1 MLGRTVSSPSRP
13 AGLSLTSPLQ
23 LAVLALITAGALS
36 LALTQAPVAASAGH
50 AALGGRSFCPVVVLM
65 GLGCETLGVLDPA
78 QGLAPT
84 APTSLGWLNPGAD
97 LDASVSTDGEDIA
110 APVADIA
117 EFRSKDSFLA
127 VDALFGGAAA
137 ANAAAAGGA
146 AVLATALAQDTL

>member
-1 MLGRTVSSPSRP
+1 MLGRTVASATRP
-13 AGLSLTSPLQ
+13 LGLRPL
-23 LAVLALITAGALS
+23 LAFQAPLLGLLATGGLS
-36 LALTQAPVAASAGH
+36 LALAQGPMVPAPQG
-50 AALGGRSFCPVVVLM
+50 ALVSLGYEIRS
-65 GLGCETLGVLDPA
+65 GLDGA
-78 QGLAPT
+78 QGLAPA

-97 LDASVSTDGEDIA
+97 IDASVSTDGEDIA

-117 EFRSKDSFLA
+117 EFRSKDAFLA

>member
-1 MLGRTVSSPSRP
+1 MLGRTVTSSSRP
-13 AGLSLTSPLQ
+13 AGLRPLLALQ
-23 LAVLALITAGALS
+23 LPLLALLAAGVLS
-36 LALTQAPVAASAGH
+36 LALSQAPLVPAPQGALIHLGNE
-50 AALGGRSFCPVVVLM
+50 ALGALH
-65 GLGCETLGVLDPA
+65 PA
-78 QGLAPT
+78 QGLAPS
-84 APTSLGWLNPGAD
+84 APAPLGWLNPGAD

-117 EFRSKDSFLA
+117 EFRSKDAFLA